1 MRIFQNS
8 VSFERLLAV
17 SLPRKRVRFLGT
29 RFLRSA
35 RSARN
40 VRKFKV
46 AFPKVIRLLKKPH
59 PTFGKASDESG
70 SSGKQF

>member
-8 VSFERLLAV
+8 VSFERPLAV
-17 SLPRKRVRFLGT
+17 SLPRKRTRFLGT

-35 RSARN
+35 RSAAKRAQ
-40 VRKFKV
+40 VYGSFSKS
-46 AFPKVIRLLKKPH
+46 H
-59 PTFGKASDESG
+59 PTFEKASDESG